1 MTHTAR
7 AIFTFKSAEKKAT
20 FINFCSGERGL
31 CLARDWNGCI
41 SIECYESA
49 DNPLEMT
56 IWQKWESAANQ
67 QAYIAMRKEAGDFDM
82 LADWVVAPPVI
93 GTLHPVDME
102 SDEEKIKAIIKDM
115 CDVDHS
121 KGTRHMS
128 EGCVFIRPTGN
139 PLTKD
144 GWSEMMNNADVNV
157 ESNELLKV
165 HKLQVSG
172 NLAYACYTTHGKF
185 SYKGQPNDDVAVLS
199 TVFKKTA
206 GNWEVV
212 HGQRSTGRSPD
223 SDPPKFD

>member
-7 AIFTFKSAEKKAT
+7 AVFTFKSAETKAA

-31 CLARDWNGCI
+31 GITRAWEGCI

-56 IWQKWESAANQ
+56 IWQKWESASNHE
-67 QAYIAMRKEAGDFDM
+67 AYVAMRKEAGDFDM
-82 LADWVVAPPVI
+82 LADWVAAPPDI
-93 GTLHPVDME
+93 KALHPVDMVT
-102 SDEEKIKAIIKDM
+102 DEEKIHAIIKDM

-139 PLTKD
+139 PLTKE
-144 GWSEMMNNADVNV
+144 GWEAMMNNADVKV

-165 HKLQVSG
+165 HKLHIVG
-172 NLAYACYTTHGKF
+172 DLAYACYTTHGKF

-199 TVFKKTA
+199 AVFRKTA

-223 SDPPKFD
+223 APRPEF